1 MEEKEK
7 KPWRPP
13 EMAQLPDPIAFA
25 MQGFERF
32 GLPKERLIPPLQ
44 TFDRVMQHSA
54 FTENRWWENARQ
66 VTATTSAEQ
75 WRRVSIE
82 RARCLGE
89 PWPDFD
95 DIPVASITEDFS
107 QKCQNATIGLL
118 RDQVIASCA
127 IPGETSFRDIFN
139 QLGIKEDNMD
149 RSLADKKFKR
159 VTIECEDGT
168 TYAGKINHVC
178 GSPYRCDKLCVEAMV
193 EDKPIGAYGIEK
205 VLFQNPATIVF
216 WSDGTKTVVNCMDN
230 VEIKKKVVDGKEVT
244 IRKPKKADTYSEEA
258 GLAMA
263 IVKKWAGNNGNYNN
277 IFREFMYNPVE
288 YFDEMNIL
296 KDDKLRRKKTAK
308 EFINALVDFFA
319 AQFLNLIS
327 GIFLYEKTSADYENE
342 LMDLYFAMMPEYQYE
357 TEVREKAYRF
367 SKYIQEA
374 TERAVANANGNDDY
388 KMSRMTGG
396 MMKEEDVP
404 KSVKRMFSEVRATEI
419 ALNETNWIYNWIN
432 HQNLVDKKQT
442 THTWVSMRDER
453 VRVSHWEADSQT
465 VPINEPFI
473 INGYKMMFPLD
484 DSMGAPIDEIIN
496 CRCVEL

>member
-13 EMAQLPDPIAFA
+13 EAAHLPDPIAFA

-66 VTATTSAEQ
+66 VTATSSAEQ

-216 WSDGTKTVVNCMDN
+216 WSDGTKTVVNCICSMWKRT
-230 VEIKKKVVDGKEVT
+230 EIQRTDT
-244 IRKPKKADTYSEEA
+244 ISHEEIRFI
-258 GLAMA
+258 GLYRRCRGLLMMS
-263 IVKKWAGNNGNYNN
+263 W
-277 IFREFMYNPVE
+277 IF
-288 YFDEMNIL
+288 
-296 KDDKLRRKKTAK
+296 
-308 EFINALVDFFA
+308 
-319 AQFLNLIS
+319 
-327 GIFLYEKTSADYENE
+327 
-342 LMDLYFAMMPEYQYE
+342 YQYQCLLAPA
-357 TEVREKAYRF
+357 R
-367 SKYIQEA
+367 
-374 TERAVANANGNDDY
+374 
-388 KMSRMTGG
+388 
-396 MMKEEDVP
+396 P
-404 KSVKRMFSEVRATEI
+404 
-419 ALNETNWIYNWIN
+419 
-432 HQNLVDKKQT
+432 
-442 THTWVSMRDER
+442 
-453 VRVSHWEADSQT
+453 HWES
-465 VPINEPFI
+465 FS
-473 INGYKMMFPLD
+473 YRL
-484 DSMGAPIDEIIN
+484 
-496 CRCVEL
+496 

>member
-1 MEEKEK
+1 MEKKEK

-13 EMAQLPDPIAFA
+13 EAAHLPDPIAFA

-32 GLPKERLIPPLQ
+32 GLSKERLIPPLQ
-44 TFDRVMQHSA
+44 AFDRVMQHSA

-66 VTATTSAEQ
+66 VTATASSEEQ

-95 DIPVASITEDFS
+95 DIPVTSITEDFS

-127 IPGETSFRDIFN
+127 IPGETLFGDIFN

-230 VEIKKKVVDGKEVT
+230 VEIKKKVVDGKEIT

-277 IFREFMYNPVE
+277 IFREFIPGMAE
-288 YFDEMNIL
+288 
-296 KDDKLRRKKTAK
+296 
-308 EFINALVDFFA
+308 
-319 AQFLNLIS
+319 
-327 GIFLYEKTSADYENE
+327 YEKDVKKSAK
-342 LMDLYFAMMPEYQYE
+342 
-357 TEVREKAYRF
+357 KAKKAQK
-367 SKYIQEA
+367 S
-374 TERAVANANGNDDY
+374 
-388 KMSRMTGG
+388 
-396 MMKEEDVP
+396 EE
-404 KSVKRMFSEVRATEI
+404 
-419 ALNETNWIYNWIN
+419 
-432 HQNLVDKKQT
+432 
-442 THTWVSMRDER
+442 
-453 VRVSHWEADSQT
+453 
-465 VPINEPFI
+465 
-473 INGYKMMFPLD
+473 
-484 DSMGAPIDEIIN
+484 
-496 CRCVEL
+496 

>member
-13 EMAQLPDPIAFA
+13 ETAQLPDPIAFA

-277 IFREFMYNPVE
+277 ILREFIP
-288 YFDEMNIL
+288 EMAQSE
-296 KDDKLRRKKTAK
+296 KEAKKAAK
-308 EFINALVDFFA
+308 KAKK
-319 AQFLNLIS
+319 AQKS
-327 GIFLYEKTSADYENE
+327 
-342 LMDLYFAMMPEYQYE
+342 
-357 TEVREKAYRF
+357 
-367 SKYIQEA
+367 
-374 TERAVANANGNDDY
+374 
-388 KMSRMTGG
+388 
-396 MMKEEDVP
+396 EE
-404 KSVKRMFSEVRATEI
+404 
-419 ALNETNWIYNWIN
+419 
-432 HQNLVDKKQT
+432 
-442 THTWVSMRDER
+442 
-453 VRVSHWEADSQT
+453 
-465 VPINEPFI
+465 
-473 INGYKMMFPLD
+473 
-484 DSMGAPIDEIIN
+484 
-496 CRCVEL
+496 

>member
-1 MEEKEK
+1 MEKKEK

-13 EMAQLPDPIAFA
+13 EAVHLPDPIAFA

-32 GLPKERLIPPLQ
+32 GLPKERLIQPLQ
-44 TFDRVMQHSA
+44 AFDRVMQHSA

-66 VTATTSAEQ
+66 VTATASSEEQ

-95 DIPVASITEDFS
+95 DIPVTSITEDFS

-127 IPGETSFRDIFN
+127 IPGETLFGDIFN

-149 RSLADKKFKR
+149 RSLADKKFKK

-178 GSPYRCDKLCVEAMV
+178 GSPYRWDKLCVEAMV

-216 WSDGTKTVVNCMDN
+216 WPDGTKTVVNCMDN
-230 VEIKKKVVDGKEVT
+230 VEIKKKVVNGKEIT

-277 IFREFMYNPVE
+277 IFREFIP
-288 YFDEMNIL
+288 EMAQAE
-296 KDDKLRRKKTAK
+296 KEAKKAAK
-308 EFINALVDFFA
+308 KAKK
-319 AQFLNLIS
+319 AQKS
-327 GIFLYEKTSADYENE
+327 
-342 LMDLYFAMMPEYQYE
+342 
-357 TEVREKAYRF
+357 
-367 SKYIQEA
+367 
-374 TERAVANANGNDDY
+374 
-388 KMSRMTGG
+388 
-396 MMKEEDVP
+396 EE
-404 KSVKRMFSEVRATEI
+404 
-419 ALNETNWIYNWIN
+419 
-432 HQNLVDKKQT
+432 
-442 THTWVSMRDER
+442 
-453 VRVSHWEADSQT
+453 
-465 VPINEPFI
+465 
-473 INGYKMMFPLD
+473 
-484 DSMGAPIDEIIN
+484 
-496 CRCVEL
+496 

>member
-13 EMAQLPDPIAFA
+13 EAAHLPDPIAFVK
-25 MQGFERF
+25 QGFE

-44 TFDRVMQHSA
+44 TFDRVMQRSA

-66 VTATTSAEQ
+66 VTATSLAEQ
-75 WRRVSIE
+75 GQRVSIE

-95 DIPVASITEDFS
+95 DIPVASIIDDFS

-127 IPGETSFRDIFN
+127 IPGETLFGDIFN
-139 QLGIKEDNMD
+139 QLGVKEDNMD

-178 GSPYRCDKLCVEAMV
+178 GSPYRWDKLCVEAMV

-244 IRKPKKADTYSEEA
+244 IRKPKKADTYSKEN

-277 IFREFMYNPVE
+277 IFREFIP
-288 YFDEMNIL
+288 EMAQAE
-296 KDDKLRRKKTAK
+296 KEAKKAAK
-308 EFINALVDFFA
+308 KAKK
-319 AQFLNLIS
+319 AQKS
-327 GIFLYEKTSADYENE
+327 
-342 LMDLYFAMMPEYQYE
+342 
-357 TEVREKAYRF
+357 
-367 SKYIQEA
+367 
-374 TERAVANANGNDDY
+374 
-388 KMSRMTGG
+388 
-396 MMKEEDVP
+396 EE
-404 KSVKRMFSEVRATEI
+404 
-419 ALNETNWIYNWIN
+419 
-432 HQNLVDKKQT
+432 
-442 THTWVSMRDER
+442 
-453 VRVSHWEADSQT
+453 
-465 VPINEPFI
+465 
-473 INGYKMMFPLD
+473 
-484 DSMGAPIDEIIN
+484 
-496 CRCVEL
+496 

>member
-13 EMAQLPDPIAFA
+13 EAAHLPDPIAYV
-25 MQGFERF
+25 MQGFE

-66 VTATTSAEQ
+66 ATATSSAEQ

-89 PWPDFD
+89 PLF
-95 DIPVASITEDFS
+95 
-107 QKCQNATIGLL
+107 G
-118 RDQVIASCA
+118 
-127 IPGETSFRDIFN
+127 DIFN

-178 GSPYRCDKLCVEAMV
+178 GSPYRWDKLCVEAMV

-277 IFREFMYNPVE
+277 IFREFIPEMAQ
-288 YFDEMNIL
+288 DE
-296 KDDKLRRKKTAK
+296 KEAKKAAK
-308 EFINALVDFFA
+308 KAKK
-319 AQFLNLIS
+319 AQKS
-327 GIFLYEKTSADYENE
+327 
-342 LMDLYFAMMPEYQYE
+342 
-357 TEVREKAYRF
+357 
-367 SKYIQEA
+367 
-374 TERAVANANGNDDY
+374 
-388 KMSRMTGG
+388 
-396 MMKEEDVP
+396 EE
-404 KSVKRMFSEVRATEI
+404 
-419 ALNETNWIYNWIN
+419 
-432 HQNLVDKKQT
+432 
-442 THTWVSMRDER
+442 
-453 VRVSHWEADSQT
+453 
-465 VPINEPFI
+465 
-473 INGYKMMFPLD
+473 
-484 DSMGAPIDEIIN
+484 
-496 CRCVEL
+496 